1 MANFAH
7 SKAKAPGLDKAELE
21 FLLQFLAMS
30 AFKGENVKI
39 LYSIVNKLQAQID
52 G

>member
-1 MANFAH
+1 MANFAQ
-7 SKAKAPGLDKAELE
+7 SKNKVPVLDKVELE
-21 FLLQFLAMS
+21 FLLQFLAIS

-39 LYSIVNKLQAQID
+39 LYSIVNKLQTQID